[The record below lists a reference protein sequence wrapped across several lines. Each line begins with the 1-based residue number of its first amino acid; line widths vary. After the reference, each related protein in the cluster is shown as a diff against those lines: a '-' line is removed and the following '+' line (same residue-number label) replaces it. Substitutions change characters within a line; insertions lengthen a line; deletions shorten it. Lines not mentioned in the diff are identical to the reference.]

1 MIFNREGMLEALD
14 VAKLAIDQREFIPI
28 LAHFCFQGKSVT
40 AYNDFIGIQVAF
52 QTNFVCALQA
62 NILLRL
68 LNSVD
73 SEDIEIGFTDQR
85 VFFKSGKAR
94 TGVRARLPYM
104 EEEDFFFKWP
114 NLKRLSSY
122 KLTKAQAA
130 RVFEGI
136 EMCLSSVGDQS
147 PAQMGITLGH
157 DDGRLR
163 MYSTNNKAIST
174 YSMKDWGEG
183 FDNKILSTVFC
194 KALLKARDTY
204 GVKGVTFAMAEDFVL
219 VTFGDEC
226 KVYGKLVNNKD
237 PLDFQKVINTYVP
250 KEFKTKRQEIAPGL
264 EEGFERALL
273 ILSAD
278 LTKTV
283 TVGLDLKTVTV
294 EASSPLGKLKSGARF
309 GKEFKRDKFLVDAE
323 LACKAIAGA
332 THVYFGKQ
340 AIIFSKGSYM
350 HLLGTQQIVNQ

>member
-1 MIFNREGMLEALD
+1 MIFDREKMLQALE

-28 LAHFCFQGKSVT
+28 LAHFCFQGKSIT

-62 NILLRL
+62 NILLSL
-68 LNSVD
+68 LNSVESKEVD
-73 SEDIEIGFTDQR
+73 IGFTDQR

-114 NLKRLSSY
+114 NMRRLN
-122 KLTKAQAA
+122 KHELTKSQAA
-130 RVFEGI
+130 KFFEGL
-136 EMCLSSVGDQS
+136 ELCLSSVGDQT

-157 DDGRLR
+157 KDGQLR

-183 FDNKILSTVFC
+183 FDNKILSTTFC
-194 KALLKARDTY
+194 KALLKARDAY
-204 GVKGVTFAMAEDFVL
+204 GEKHVNFSMADDFVL
-219 VTFGDEC
+219 VCFGHNC
-226 KVYGKLVNNKD
+226 KVYGKLINNKD
-237 PLDFQKVINTYVP
+237 PLDFEKVINAYVP
-250 KEFKTKRQEIAPGL
+250 KEYKTKRQEIAAGL
-264 EEGFERALL
+264 EDGFNRALL
-273 ILSAD
+273 ILSHD
-278 LTKTV
+278 LSKMV

-294 EASSPLGKLKSGARF
+294 EASSPLGKLKSGAKF
-309 GKEFKRDKFLVDAE
+309 AKEFKRDKFSVDAE

-332 THVYFGKQ
+332 SHVYFGKQ

-350 HLLGTQQIVNQ
+350 HLLATVSA

>member
-1 MIFNREGMLEALD
+1 MIFNRESMLESLD

-73 SEDIEIGFTDQR
+73 TADVEIGFTDQR
-85 VFFKSGKAR
+85 VFFKSGKSR

-122 KLTKAQAA
+122 KLSKAQAA
-130 RVFEGI
+130 SMFTGLEL
-136 EMCLSSVGDQS
+136 CLSSVGDQT

-157 DDGRLR
+157 KEGRLR

-183 FDNKILSTVFC
+183 FDNKILSTIFC
-194 KALLKARDTY
+194 KALLKARATFGD
-204 GVKGVTFAMAEDFVL
+204 KNVTFAMADDFV
-219 VTFGDEC
+219 VVSFGDAC

-237 PLDFQKVINTYVP
+237 PLDFEKVIDAYVP
-250 KEFKTKRQEIAPGL
+250 KEYKTKRQEIAPGL
-264 EEGFERALL
+264 AEGFERALL
-273 ILSAD
+273 MLSTD
-278 LTKTV
+278 LTKAVTV
-283 TVGLDLKTVTV
+283 TLDLKTVTV
-294 EASSPLGKLKSGARF
+294 EAKSPLGKLKSGAKF
-309 GKEFKRDKFLVDAE
+309 SKEFKRDKFNVDAE

-332 THVYFGKQ
+332 SHVYFGKGV
-340 AIIFSKGSYM
+340 IIFSKGLYM
-350 HLLGTQQIVNQ
+350 HLLGTQATK